1 MSIQNNS
8 WAISDTHFGH
18 DNVIIYDK
26 RPFKT
31 GEEMDEAMIKNW
43 NSVVKPNDIIYH
55 LGDFAFLHESMI
67 CKILDRLNG
76 NKILITGNHDKQMR
90 KDCVRKYFKIITPY
104 LEVYQNKQLIC
115 MFHYPQARW
124 NKSHRGSFHIH
135 GHCVDLDTEILTTNG
150 WKFRKELSIED
161 KVYTVN
167 NQNLSLNISQI
178 NSILDTMYS
187 GNVIEFNGKSV
198 DFRVTDLHRVVGI
211 SSHNSH
217 YREVFA
223 KDLEP
228 ITNLSFIKSV
238 ANNNKGVALTDELIR
253 LYVYCTAD
261 GSLKKETNLWRIKVK
276 KLHKKI
282 EIRRCLSAIGLEY
295 KELTYPDNDYSSFNF
310 YMPSE
315 LLFYNPKGLDSKLLQ
330 MSCDQF
336 KIFIDAYSLSDGSKN
351 GNGILLSTAKKD
363 ECDLICHMSTING

>member
-43 NSVVKPNDIIYH
+43 NSVVKPNDTIYH

-76 NKILITGNHDKQMR
+76 NKILITGNHDKQMK

-135 GHCVDLDTEILTTNG
+135 GHEH
-150 WKFRKELSIED
+150 
-161 KVYTVN
+161 
-167 NQNLSLNISQI
+167 
-178 NSILDTMYS
+178 
-187 GNVIEFNGKSV
+187 GN
-198 DFRVTDLHRVVGI
+198 
-211 SSHNSH
+211 
-217 YREVFA
+217 
-223 KDLEP
+223 
-228 ITNLSFIKSV
+228 
-238 ANNNKGVALTDELIR
+238 
-253 LYVYCTAD
+253 YVYPEESRAMDVGAPCIDYTPI
-261 GSLKKETNLWRIKVK
+261 NLNEVMERLIKFPPTK
-276 KLHKKI
+276 H
-282 EIRRCLSAIGLEY
+282 
-295 KELTYPDNDYSSFNF
+295 
-310 YMPSE
+310 
-315 LLFYNPKGLDSKLLQ
+315 
-330 MSCDQF
+330 
-336 KIFIDAYSLSDGSKN
+336 
-351 GNGILLSTAKKD
+351 
-363 ECDLICHMSTING
+363 H